1 MTRAGR
7 LLLLTIVASIFV
19 LGLPVWTY
27 TAALLLAAIL
37 RHRGQLTTP
46 LT

>member
-1 MTRAGR
+1 MTRPGI
-7 LLLLTIVASIFV
+7 LLLLAITASVPV

-37 RHRGQLTTP
+37 RHRGHLTTP
-46 LT
+46 LN